1 MATPNFSQFRSGTP
15 IILSSGEA
23 VSYSELREGGLQE
36 FYVRIVHQ
44 LAFQGEVT
52 RSQVDDWLRRAAA
65 KDRHTARAVRAELEA
80 LQSTPVAAQTT
91 LAEPVRKR
99 KQLEKTFTLVSRGDH
114 KQALRTAESYGLKP
128 TPVPTAA
135 LRPGQ
140 SADAHTVRASSGIA
154 SKLITTGQ
162 WKTEG

>member
-15 IILSSGEA
+15 VTLPSGKA
-23 VSYSELREGGLQE
+23 VSYSELRGAGLQE
-36 FYVRIVHQ
+36 FYIRIVHQ
-44 LAFQGEVT
+44 LALKGEMT

-80 LQSTPVAAQTT
+80 RQPTPIAVPSTG
-91 LAEPVRKR
+91 AEPVRKQ
-99 KQLEKTFTLVSRGDH
+99 KQNERTFTLVSSGDH
-114 KQALRTAESYGLKP
+114 KQAIRTAERYGLRP
-128 TPVPTAA
+128 APVPTAA

-140 SADAHTVRASSGIA
+140 SPDAHTVRATSGIA

-162 WKTEG
+162 WKTQG